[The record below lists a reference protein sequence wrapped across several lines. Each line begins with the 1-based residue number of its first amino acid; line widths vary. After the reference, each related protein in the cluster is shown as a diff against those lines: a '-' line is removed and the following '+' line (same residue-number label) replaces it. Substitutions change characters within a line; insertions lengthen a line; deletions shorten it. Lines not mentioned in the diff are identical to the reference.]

1 MRVILQPLMRFSRIK
16 QKKVAIHRL
25 TRSRYY
31 SRADEITEAAA
42 SMIPSSVSSSFARTR
57 ITKFGFKAY
66 TYLRFERHVIKVN
79 YLVSIGHVV

>member
-1 MRVILQPLMRFSRIK
+1 M
-16 QKKVAIHRL
+16 AIHRL

-66 TYLRFERHVIKVN
+66 TYLRFERHVIVCKYIHFEAGTLLLSSVM
-79 YLVSIGHVV
+79 LVKIEMFAAVI